1 MSLAIL
7 KYLSSKDE
15 RYFLWSD
22 NMSNVETVQKG
33 YKLNSPTVSNY
44 TEKMMLKVLFE
55 HKGLETLFEESRW
68 KSDEVAQALGLPN
81 KLEQE
86 EKLPE
91 IVAELLKPRYEILQ
105 KMPTFSDENGK
116 QVEENLAQLASLLSL
131 NEAEMSVL
139 RLSLH
144 LKIESDFSYIFN
156 FFSPKSLPQAVEFLV
171 EFLNISRDE
180 LRPVLKKSSKLFQY
194 GLLQRSYSPTD
205 VDDYVEWGDTLDADE
220 FTLLPFNEEKLL
232 KNSVIL
238 SHQPKLNLKQFEYIS
253 DTYLMMQNYLQQA
266 LEKQQKGVNFLIYG
280 KPGTGKTELAGLLA
294 KTLNLTA
301 YNIAYMDE
309 DGDVIRAEKR
319 LNHCRMAQ
327 TLLGR
332 NSKSLL
338 IFDEIEDVFAS
349 SFFER
354 SIAQRNKAWMNQLL
368 ENNSVPMIWISNS
381 VNCIDEAFLR
391 RFDFILEMPDLPS
404 KNKVELIRN
413 LAGDKLSVEYIQH
426 FAKERSLTP
435 AILDRAIKVAN
446 QVNLQDKTFAEVLLS
461 LFNQTLQSQGKAKIQ
476 PLVKGKM
483 TYDLDWVSC
492 KDDIHRLS
500 EGLKRTKKGRICCYG
515 PPGTGKT
522 AWASWLAEQLD
533 MPLLLKQGSDLL
545 DPYVGRT
552 EQKIAAAFEQ
562 AKSENGVLVL
572 DEVDSFLFSRDNAQ
586 RSWERSQVNE
596 MLTQIERFE
605 GLLIVSTNLMDILDP
620 AALRRFDLKLKF
632 DYLSAA
638 QRQDF
643 AQNQAKYL
651 GLGELN
657 EGDLHFIERLNLL
670 TPGDF
675 AAVTRRHQ
683 FAPFEEAKS
692 WLNALQEE
700 CEIKPQYNQTRRI
713 GF

>member
-1 MSLAIL
+1 
-7 KYLSSKDE
+7 
-15 RYFLWSD
+15 
-22 NMSNVETVQKG
+22 
-33 YKLNSPTVSNY
+33 
-44 TEKMMLKVLFE
+44 
-55 HKGLETLFEESRW
+55 
-68 KSDEVAQALGLPN
+68 
-81 KLEQE
+81 
-86 EKLPE
+86 
-91 IVAELLKPRYEILQ
+91 
-105 KMPTFSDENGK
+105 
-116 QVEENLAQLASLLSL
+116 
-131 NEAEMSVL
+131 
-139 RLSLH
+139 
-144 LKIESDFSYIFN
+144 
-156 FFSPKSLPQAVEFLV
+156 
-171 EFLNISRDE
+171 
-180 LRPVLKKSSKLFQY
+180 
-194 GLLQRSYSPTD
+194 
-205 VDDYVEWGDTLDADE
+205 
-220 FTLLPFNEEKLL
+220 
-232 KNSVIL
+232 
-238 SHQPKLNLKQFEYIS
+238 
-253 DTYLMMQNYLQQA
+253 
-266 LEKQQKGVNFLIYG
+266 
-280 KPGTGKTELAGLLA
+280 LLA

-309 DGDVIRAEKR
+309 DGDVIQAEKR

-354 SIAQRNKAWMNQLL
+354 SIAQRNKAWLNQLL
-368 ENNSVPMIWISNS
+368 ENNNVPMIWISNS
-381 VNCIDEAFLR
+381 VSGIDEAFLR

-404 KNKVELIRN
+404 KNKADLIRN
-413 LAGDKLSVEYIQH
+413 LASDKLSAEYIQH
-426 FAKERSLTP
+426 FAKEQSLTP

-446 QVNLQDKTFAEVLLS
+446 QVNLQNKTFAEVLLS

-476 PLVKGKM
+476 PLIKGKM
-483 TYDLDWVSC
+483 AYDLDWVSC

-545 DPYVGRT
+545 DPYVGGT

-632 DYLSAA
+632 DYLSAT

-643 AQNQAKYL
+643 AKNQAKYL

-675 AAVTRRHQ
+675 AAVARRHQ
-683 FAPFEEAKS
+683 FSPFEEPKS

-700 CEIKPQYNQTRRI
+700 CKIKPQYNQTRRI